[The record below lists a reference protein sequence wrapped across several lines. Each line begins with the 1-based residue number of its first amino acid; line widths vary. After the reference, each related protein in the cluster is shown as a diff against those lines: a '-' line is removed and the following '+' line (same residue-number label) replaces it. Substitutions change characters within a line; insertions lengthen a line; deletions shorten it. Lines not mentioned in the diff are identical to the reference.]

1 MLIELN
7 AGNLSEPFGG
17 RRWSQAEI
25 HRQIALRV
33 GRFQSLG
40 PEDRVFMP
48 FGNRL
53 GFFAELIAVWKLG
66 ACEKMPAL
74 DLPFIHSGK
83 PGT

>member
-7 AGNLSEPFGG
+7 AGNLIEPFGG

-40 PEDRVFMP
+40 LGPEDRVFMP
-48 FGNRL
+48 FILSR
-53 GFFAELIAVWKLG
+53 
-66 ACEKMPAL
+66 
-74 DLPFIHSGK
+74 K

>member
-7 AGNLSEPFGG
+7 AGNLIEPFGG

-25 HRQIALRV
+25 RRQIALRV

-53 GFFAELIAVWKLG
+53 EIFAVWKLG

-74 DLPFIHSGK
+74 DLSLILSRK